1 MNNVWI
7 ILSIVGG
14 YLAITSLLGILQ
26 SRKLKE
32 AKEFAVSKMPSILAA
47 TFLAGFTLG
56 GASTYGVAGDTIK
69 YGLTYLFW
77 FPLSVGLGWWVT
89 GLLFAR
95 PYFRLKGITLPT
107 LLGER
112 FDTRTQLASS
122 ISMLLYTTF
131 VIVVEIYT
139 LSMVIRAIAPDISM
153 FWAVAIS
160 VVSSV
165 GTVAFSGIMGAS
177 ITNLIHSGMMILA
190 FGLVYVAFWREV
202 GGWNNAIEQ
211 VVNILPQIAKPGITE
226 KVWLSPIGL
235 GWGAVGQILLAK
247 AGRLGGISAVSN
259 LAASCETEKDAM
271 KAFWLAG
278 LISAIPPFLAC
289 SIGVFTAAYLGPN
302 FGDVPVYS
310 SIGYA
315 ASLLNPVLAGIF
327 LAAIAAAILST
338 FSPLA
343 VAFSSV
349 VIEDFIKR
357 KTNVSERGQRILY
370 PASIIFISILCAIYI
385 LTQGI
390 TDIMPFVFMTAFP
403 STIPNTVTAYFGIT
417 FDWVDSKSAFWAITL
432 GISISL
438 FWGLVLDDPFGI
450 PNIVVALIV
459 PLSVMLVRWLT
470 VKAGGSF
477 ATKAQPK

>member
-1 MNNVWI
+1 MGNIAI
-7 ILSIVGG
+7 ILGIVGG
-14 YLAITSLLGILQ
+14 YLAITSALGILQ

-32 AKEFAVSKMPSILAA
+32 AKEFAVSKMPPILAA

-107 LLGER
+107 LLGQR

-131 VIVVEIYT
+131 VIVIEIYT
-139 LSMVIRAIAPDISM
+139 LSMVIRAIAPEISM

-177 ITNLIHSGMMILA
+177 ITNLIHSAMMIVA
-190 FGLVYVAFWREV
+190 FGLVYITLWREV
-202 GGWNNAIEQ
+202 GGWNSAIEQ
-211 VVNILPQIAKPGITE
+211 IVEILPQIAKPGITKE
-226 KVWLSPIGL
+226 VWLSPVGL

-247 AGRLGGISAVSN
+247 SGRLGGISAVSN
-259 LAASCETEKDAM
+259 LAASCESEKKAL
-271 KAFWLAG
+271 KAFGLAG
-278 LISAIPPFLAC
+278 IISAIPPFLAC
-289 SIGVFTAAYLGPN
+289 SVGVFTAAYLGPN

-315 ASLLNPVLAGIF
+315 ASLLSPVLAGIF

-349 VIEDFIKR
+349 VIEDFVKR
-357 KTNVSERGQRILY
+357 RVQLSERAQRVLY
-370 PASIIFISILCAIYI
+370 PASIILISILCAIYI

-417 FDWVDSKSAFWAITL
+417 YNWVNSKSAFWAITL

-438 FWGLVLDDPFGI
+438 FWGMVLDNPFGI
-450 PNIVVALIV
+450 PNILVALIV
-459 PLSVMLVRWLT
+459 PLTVMLARWLT
-470 VKAGGSF
+470 VKTGSWIGS
-477 ATKAQPK
+477 KV